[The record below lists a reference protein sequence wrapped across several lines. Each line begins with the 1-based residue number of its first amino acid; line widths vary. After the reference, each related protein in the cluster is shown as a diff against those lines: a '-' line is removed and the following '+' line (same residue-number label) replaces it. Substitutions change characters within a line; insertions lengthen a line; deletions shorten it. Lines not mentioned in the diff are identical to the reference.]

1 MLVLPLEVNLRLSGV
16 EHFLFLN
23 RILKVFYQ
31 NSRKNSGK
39 ITKKGEMFK
48 MTRKAR
54 SHDVLGKLSAFSMA
68 VILLLSA
75 FVPMFA
81 STVNAGAAA
90 SATVTAGERFTI
102 HLDSAAADS
111 WADPMQVRF
120 TDSNGN
126 TLATQSISAPAVG
139 SSVTV
144 TAPEAAAGATN
155 IVVDNLDS
163 TRKTIKDEIA
173 QKSAEAA
180 TQGKVLVLYDNTS
193 SAWSSVYY
201 YVWKIVD
208 GTTNKEAVWP
218 GTQMT
223 DKLSS
228 NSNIF
233 YKYIDQTAYPNI
245 IFSNNGASQTDNL
258 LTPTGSANLYDSAV
272 SKWTEYSDIVN
283 SASLSVVDRADA
295 GKNHLYLTGE
305 KAAKWSKYGDTIDLT
320 TIYFKPSASWENAY
334 VTYDEDD
341 PYSTTVEMEK
351 AYEPTAENPDAPLIF
366 TAKVPV
372 GAKLTFAGGTGSSVK
387 HEVKNIYY
395 NGDTSNNTYIQASTQ
410 WDTLEKALATASK
423 NVDYTVTANNF
434 STATPSSGQKV
445 VGVNATYFDYLSNK
459 ELTSGWRQNLE
470 DGDPDKKGS
479 PYRMQFSTFN
489 NLIRSEA
496 SGDAKWRYPLF
507 FGDDYDAQSY
517 IDDYFKALSGSR
529 NPGID
534 KNYFEAANNANFL
547 GNLNRSVLG
556 LVQNSL
562 SGGNLMVTPTTQ
574 APWFNNDLLKPT
586 AEGTGDSGSQTITV
600 NAPSDTQF
608 YIKPENQS
616 ATEFYLY
623 LYGET
628 EKDVTITNTIT
639 DLDGTKYF
647 VVNSS
652 DLTGDSTYIIF
663 KDKNKGWDHQS
674 AGDNAKTIES
684 MYGACWSAQEVSGTK
699 NYSIAEYTSGHFGTG
714 TVSDTSKPAS
724 DEIWIE
730 SKDITQL
737 QFGFSGNVNVDTSAL
752 GTVTVGDVTYYIIKN
767 TNSQIGSFTD
777 VGWTYKGWHQFSLS
791 SSWGKAYYNT
801 GTEVDFGSTTASQYA
816 KIIDSYFPFVATTDS
831 NGVTTYSFD
840 SANAKDNVYFNWDTT
855 SGAPTQVNYGAGS
868 SYGVKNKLSGGYG
881 IFPFNNAGDSARN
894 YGFGIKMEMEFT
906 LPMNGVYGSGSTV
919 EKLPIK
925 TESSGTYIK
934 VSIPKESFAD
944 TTTVRVKYDNGD
956 SSSTLS
962 DISGKILQPDG
973 SYTTDDSSSP
983 YGKSSSDNDYYYV
996 VINRKSFG
1004 GNIWTEVSLM
1014 ITENDSHKTD
1024 GILVSG
1030 GSKTY
1035 DPDTFSTTSGSSS
1048 DNHAKF
1054 EYTGDDDLWVFID
1067 GQLVLDLGGAHTPST
1082 GSIDF
1087 GAGVNKVTSTA
1098 SSVYAIL
1105 NAENNSATSGSSG
1118 TYSTDIVKDGAS
1130 VTNTFAI
1137 NNTDPTR
1144 KHTMTVFYM
1153 ERGTNDSNLRVSY
1166 TIQLVQNDLTVNKE
1180 VSIPDINSGIASDV
1194 ATAVA
1199 NSDFGFTLSTEGS
1212 AYANKGYAQ
1221 TSSDGTKSSMT
1232 TNSTGGFTL
1241 KQNYSANFTKD
1252 LTYGDLINISE
1263 SVPSVFSYDTYY
1275 TVKDNKTDTALGTYP
1290 PGSEAAFSLINKV
1303 NTTGDPDSGA
1313 SVTVNYTNTLK
1324 KANLTLDKDLYQ
1336 ENGTTQSANN
1346 VPFEYTVEIDLDG
1359 DGAAYSYQTYDLEY
1373 TLGGTTK
1380 YTATDGK
1387 LSIRP
1392 DQTATFINI
1401 PVGAKYRITETVKAG
1416 YVIESISGATT
1427 TSGYVAEGT
1436 ITDGGSGVLYK
1447 NKEKPASSGLQAQ
1460 KTLDGNV
1467 YSGSDFSFSAE
1478 LIRRDGGATIENA
1491 ALKAM
1496 YATDGVSEK
1505 TTVDQNGYISF
1516 EDFTVIASSENKGKY
1531 VFKITESPTAADS
1544 PYNYDNTVY
1553 YAVIDVTAGNVA
1565 NPVYYTNEDC
1575 TIKYTDGSTT
1585 DGSTPPTFKNT
1596 TKGVDISFTKV
1607 DESGNGMNGVE
1618 FKIYTDSECT
1628 QQYTTNGVGDAIG
1641 DNGTVTSTTVDT
1653 VNGVVKVEK
1662 MAYSTTAATTYYFKE
1677 TKTLSGYQLLA
1688 DPVVVTIATDG
1699 TYTVSYN
1706 GTTLTDNKVTNIT
1719 QPELPS
1725 AGGVGV
1731 TMFYVIGALAVV
1743 VAGTVFI
1750 LYKKRINIIAL
1761 AAHLIHRK

>member
-54 SHDVLGKLSAFSMA
+54 SHDVLGKLSAFSIA

-75 FVPMFA
+75 FVPTFA

-120 TDSNGN
+120 TDSSGN

-223 DKLSS
+223 DTLTN
-228 NSNIF
+228 NSNIY
-233 YKYIDQTAYPNI
+233 YKYINQSAYPNI

-283 SASLSVVDRADA
+283 SASLSVADRADA

-341 PYSTTVEMEK
+341 PYSTTVSMTK
-351 AYEPTAENPDAPLIF
+351 YTPNTENPDAPLIF
-366 TAKVPV
+366 TAQVPA
-372 GAKLTFAGGTGSSVK
+372 GAKLTFTYIKDGETEY
-387 HEVKNIYY
+387 EVKNIKYD
-395 NGDTSNNTYIQASTQ
+395 GDASNNTYIQASTQ

-445 VGVNATYFDYLSNK
+445 VGVNATYFDYLSNN
-459 ELTSGWRQNLE
+459 ELTSGWRKNLN
-470 DGDPDKKGS
+470 DGNAENAGS
-479 PYRMQFSTFN
+479 TYRMQFSQFN
-489 NLIRSEA
+489 NLMKSVAIND
-496 SGDAKWRYPLF
+496 GTWRYPLF
-507 FGDDYDAQSY
+507 FGDDFNAESY
-517 IDDYFKALSGSR
+517 INSYYNALSGTRTPAITQSYFKA
-529 NPGID
+529 
-534 KNYFEAANNANFL
+534 ANNSNFL
-547 GNLNRSVLG
+547 PSGETNNMRSVLG

-562 SGGNLMVTPTTQ
+562 YGGNLMVTRNTQ

-586 AEGTGDSGSQTITV
+586 AEGTGDSGSQTINV

-616 ATEFYLY
+616 ATNFYLY
-623 LYGET
+623 LYGGT
-628 EKDVTITNTIT
+628 ATDVTVTNTIT

-652 DLTGDSTYIIF
+652 DLTGNNTHIIF
-663 KDKNKGWDHQS
+663 KDANDGWTHQS
-674 AGDNAKTIES
+674 KGEKATTIDS
-684 MYGACWSAQEVSGTK
+684 LYGKCWSAYEVNGAQ
-699 NYSIAEYTSGHFGTG
+699 NYSITEYTSGHFGTG

-737 QFGFSGNVNVDTSAL
+737 QFGFRGNVNVDTSAL

-777 VGWTYKGWHQFSLS
+777 VGWTYNGWHQFSLS

-840 SANAKDNVYFNWDTT
+840 STNAKDNVYFNWDTT

-868 SYGVKNKLSGGYG
+868 SYGVKNKLSSDYG

-944 TTTVRVKYDNGD
+944 TTTVRVKHDNGG

-962 DISGKILQPDG
+962 DISGKILRPHD

-996 VINRKSFG
+996 VINRKPVV
-1004 GNIWTEVSLM
+1004 GNIWTEVSLV

-1035 DPDTFSTTSGSSS
+1035 DPDTFSTTSSSSS

-1087 GAGVNKVTSTA
+1087 GAGVNTVTSTA

-1166 TIQLVQNDLTVNKE
+1166 TIQPVQNDLTVNKE

-1553 YAVIDVTAGNVA
+1553 YAVIEVTEGSVGT
-1565 NPVYYTNEDC
+1565 PVYYTDVNL
-1575 TIKYTDGSTT
+1575 TSLVAADGKTA
-1585 DGSTPPTFKNT
+1585 PTFANT
-1596 TKGVDISFTKV
+1596 TKGVDVQFTKV
-1607 DESGNGMNGVE
+1607 NESGNGMNGVE
-1618 FKIYTDSECT
+1618 FKIYTDSNCT

-1641 DNGTVTSTTVDT
+1641 TGGTVTSAK
-1653 VNGVVKVEK
+1653 VNDADGVVKVEK